1 MISIMSKTS
10 RKSEQ
15 TQRFSERQFAAEWG
29 NNAKHSRGVK
39 KTLRNRVRAQENQ
52 MLRMGKF
59 NFDGEDT

>member
-1 MISIMSKTS
+1 MSKTS

-29 NNAKHSRGVK
+29 NAAKHSRGAK

-52 MLRMGKF
+52 MLRSGKY
-59 NFDGEDT
+59 NLNTDDT